1 MKNNLFDPSFK
12 LCMLYYLIEIN
23 GTLLIFYISLIYK
36 QFFFPKMHLTN
47 LINMNFLSRQASG

>member
-1 MKNNLFDPSFK
+1 
-12 LCMLYYLIEIN
+12 MLYYLIEIN